1 MDKLLILIF
10 IIFSAPSLASS
21 KCQFEWHA
29 LKNVQSQLRQKST
42 QWLRNQEHLKHSE
55 YQDCRKGK
63 SKRTSKAKNVADKSP
78 SAVTRN
84 NKPISQVKQYRS
96 TMNKVHVKG
105 LFTGEKQQA
114 WLDYYRPAKK
124 CKSPKT
130 TQQFSKCLQNRDL
143 QATKFERHWLE
154 RNAPPSI
161 TLEPN

>member
-1 MDKLLILIF
+1 MCKLLILIF
-10 IIFSAPSLASS
+10 IIFSASSLADS
-21 KCQFEWHA
+21 KCQFEWDA
-29 LKNVQSQLRQKST
+29 LKNVQSQLRHKST
-42 QWLRNQEHLKHSE
+42 HGLRNQEHLKHSE

-63 SKRTSKAKNVADKSP
+63 SKKSLKTKSVADKSSHVVP
-78 SAVTRN
+78 RN
-84 NKPISQVKQYRS
+84 SKPTSPVKQYRS
-96 TMNKVHVKG
+96 TTNKVHVKG

-124 CKSPKT
+124 CRSPKT

-143 QATKFERHWLE
+143 QATNFEKRWLE